1 MSDQHSNV
9 VLWILI
15 GCGALLVFGV
25 LLFVLLLY
33 SMQTGESSDFSFAEN
48 KVAIVELSGEIF
60 DSQPVVDQLDRYG
73 KDSSIKAIVLRINSP
88 GGSAAASQ
96 EIYDAVNRVRLKKK
110 KIVVASIGAVGA
122 SGAYYAACATDKI
135 LANAGA
141 LTGSIGVIA
150 QWYSYGDL
158 LKWARMKDVVIKS
171 GEFKDTG
178 DPGRD
183 LTDAER
189 AYLQHLIDDTYGQ
202 FVDAV
207 ARGRKMSPEA
217 VKALADG
224 RVFTGREAKANKL
237 IDEVGDLQAA
247 IDAAA
252 QLAKIKGEPK
262 IVKAVK
268 QKQSLFDLL
277 FGDASSVIPPPLQ
290 HLSKGAPLQYLWRP
304 GT

>member
-15 GCGALLVFGV
+15 GCGALLVFGA

-33 SMQTGESSDFSFAEN
+33 SMKTDETSDFSFSEN
-48 KVAIVELSGEIF
+48 KVAIIELNGAIF
-60 DSQPVVDQLDRYG
+60 DSQPVVDQLERYG
-73 KDSSIKAIVLRINSP
+73 KDTSVKAIVLRINSP
-88 GGSAAASQ
+88 GGGAAASQ
-96 EIYDAVNRVRLKKK
+96 EIYQAINRVRAKKK
-110 KIVVASIGAVGA
+110 KIVVASIASVGA
-122 SGAYYAACATDKI
+122 SGAYYAACATDKV

-150 QWYSYGDL
+150 QWYSYEDL
-158 LKWARMKDVVIKS
+158 LKWAKMKDVVVKS

-178 DPGRD
+178 DPARD
-183 LTDAER
+183 LTVAER

-207 ARGRKMSPEA
+207 AHGRKLSVET
-217 VKALADG
+217 VKSLADG
-224 RVFTGREAKANKL
+224 RVFTGREAKENKL
-237 IDEVGDLQAA
+237 IDEVGDLQDA

-262 IVKAVK
+262 IVRATK
-268 QKQSLFDLL
+268 QKQSLFDVL
-277 FGDASSVIPPPLQ
+277 FGDASSLIPAPLQ
-290 HLSKGAPLQYLWRP
+290 HLSKEAPLQYMWRP
-304 GT
+304 GS